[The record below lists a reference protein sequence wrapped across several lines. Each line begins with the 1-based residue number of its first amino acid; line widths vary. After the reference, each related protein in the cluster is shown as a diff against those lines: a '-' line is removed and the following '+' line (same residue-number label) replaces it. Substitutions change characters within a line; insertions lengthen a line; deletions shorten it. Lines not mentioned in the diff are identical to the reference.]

1 MILYFKEIKVYEMK
15 IYGENNNIFDA
26 VESFI
31 EYGIVAIKGTKTPA
45 LNYAHRIIKALEPY
59 SNVTPT
65 VSYQNVEHNGYL
77 YFIVDLN
84 RFDLLDNEIKEFIN
98 IIDKTNIG

>member
-1 MILYFKEIKVYEMK
+1 MK

-31 EYGIVAIKGTKTPA
+31 KYGIVAIQGTKIPA
-45 LNYAHRIIKALEPY
+45 LNYSHKVINALKPY
-59 SNVTPT
+59 PNVSPT
-65 VSYQNVEHNGYL
+65 ISYQNVEKYNGYL

-84 RFDLLDNEIKEFIN
+84 RFDLLSKEVKEFIN
-98 IIDKTNIG
+98 TIDKTNI